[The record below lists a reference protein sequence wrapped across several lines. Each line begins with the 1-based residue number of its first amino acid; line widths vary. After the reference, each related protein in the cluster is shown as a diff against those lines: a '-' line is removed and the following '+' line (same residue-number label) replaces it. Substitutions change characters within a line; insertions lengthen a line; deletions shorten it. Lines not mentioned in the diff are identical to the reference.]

1 MAKQKASGLPKRSSN
16 VNAKARRARS
26 RARGQ
31 ARKLVTKREQAARTQ
46 ANVERRL
53 AGQFTPW
60 EKVKALRAEKRAAK
74 RQQIHA
80 PAKGMTA

>member
-1 MAKQKASGLPKRSSN
+1 MAKQKASGLPKRTGN
-16 VNAKARRARS
+16 VNRKARRAAS
-26 RARGQ
+26 WARGQ
-31 ARKLVTKREQAARTQ
+31 ARKLVTKRAQAERTQ
-46 ANVERRL
+46 NNVERRL

-60 EKVKALRAEKRAAK
+60 ESAKAIRAEKRAAK